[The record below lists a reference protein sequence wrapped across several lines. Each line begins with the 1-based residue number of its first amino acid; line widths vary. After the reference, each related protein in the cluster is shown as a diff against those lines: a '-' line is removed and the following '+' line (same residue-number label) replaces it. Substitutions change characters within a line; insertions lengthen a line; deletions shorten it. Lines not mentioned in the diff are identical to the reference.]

1 MSRGWHCHPFINMS
15 MSDRGTYK
23 HIEKIASK
31 KKSVR
36 DALNAYLG
44 GTESDI
50 DKMPISGWIKDILKR
65 RLKITSDRKGCELLD
80 LEDYVRLMNER
91 TKQEPRE
98 HYLGYTCR
106 DIEVGRLSVTL
117 TSGTPVLIINNRRIK
132 APYGS
137 IKLGDNELPSIIEFI
152 DIKGKIYP
160 SKFPHVVQD
169 YYNGIFGEELES
181 APCST
186 NTSHD
191 YDYNSIYSRSVR
203 IQR

>member
-1 MSRGWHCHPFINMS
+1 MSN
-15 MSDRGTYK
+15 RGTYK

-36 DALNAYLG
+36 DALDTYLD

-65 RLKITSDRKGCELLD
+65 RLKTASEREGCVLLE
-80 LEDYVRLMNER
+80 LEDYASLMNER
-91 TKQEPRE
+91 TKQEPQE

-106 DIEVGRLSVTL
+106 DIEVGKLSVTL
-117 TSGTPVLIINNRRIK
+117 TSGTPVLIINNNRIK
-132 APYGS
+132 APCGS
-137 IKLGDNELPSIIEFI
+137 IKLGDNELSRIIEFI

-160 SKFPHVVQD
+160 SKFPHIVQD
-169 YYNGIFGEELES
+169 YYSSIFGEELES
-181 APCST
+181 SPYST

-191 YDYNSIYSRSVR
+191 YGYDSIYSRSVR